1 MFLSLLLM
9 LTSTVYATEPPK
21 FTILEYKAPAPFEG
35 VLFDENAM
43 SKILSEYDIAI
54 YACEIRTDYQLK
66 ILREEYEYKLENIK
80 IEHDSLTKEYDLFIM
95 QKDKEIQALSK
106 SLKKTSPQ
114 YKWLWFI
121 GGVAIG
127 GASYYAID
135 KELSK

>member
-80 IEHDSLTKEYDLFIM
+80 IEHDSLTREYDLFIL
-95 QKDKEIQALSK
+95 QKDKEIQALSS

-121 GGVAIG
+121 GGVALG